1 MSIAV
6 DQSRLRRVVDAV
18 LPERALDITQATM
31 ILQIAQLAA
40 GVDLHEDPAEQA
52 TLQAIAQHVFSIV
65 GVRADDVQPIPPVP
79 DEDAR
84 SVWLGAIAA
93 QLESRGARE
102 LAYALAFLVS
112 VSDLE
117 LTPVE
122 TAALEEFQHA
132 LGLDHR
138 RATDLIILLS
148 DIVEAGDGAR

>member
-6 DQSRLRRVVDAV
+6 DQTRLRRVVEAV
-18 LPERALDITQATM
+18 LPEKTLDVAEATM

-40 GVDLHEDPAEQA
+40 GVDLEEHPAEEA
-52 TLQAIAQHVFSIV
+52 TLHAVAQHVFSMV
-65 GVRADDVQPIPPVP
+65 GMKPDEDAPIPPLP

-84 SVWLGAIAA
+84 AAWLRAMAS
-93 QLESRGARE
+93 QLETRGARE

-117 LTPVE
+117 LTATE

-138 RATDLIILLS
+138 RATDLVVMLS
-148 DIVEAGDGAR
+148 DIVAAGDTA

>member
-6 DQSRLRRVVDAV
+6 DQTRLRRVVDAV
-18 LPERALDITQATM
+18 LPDRRLDLAQATM

-40 GVDLHEDPAEQA
+40 GVDLDEDPAEEA
-52 TLQAIAQHVFSIV
+52 TLHAVAQHVFSLV
-65 GVRADDVQPIPPVP
+65 GMKPDEDSPIPPLP

-84 SVWLGAIAA
+84 AAWLRALAS
-93 QLESRGARE
+93 QLETRGARE

-112 VSDLE
+112 VADLE

-122 TAALEEFQHA
+122 KTALEEFQHA

-138 RATDLIILLS
+138 RATDLVVMLS
-148 DIVEAGDGAR
+148 EIMAAGDITP